1 VIRLEKLILE
11 NVGKK
16 IKNAYLVRNINLRV
30 EEGEI
35 KIILGASGSGKTTI
49 LNIISG
55 IIRPDDGRVIIDGED
70 ITDKKI
76 EERNIGFVFQDLGLF
91 YSMNVAENLAYGLRI
106 RKMDISEINVRVRD
120 IAKRLSIEEHL
131 LKFPSQL
138 SGGERQLV
146 ALGRTLITE
155 PKVILMDE
163 PLSSLDTF
171 LRNSMRWYIKDLR
184 KNFDIT
190 IIYVTH
196 DLEDAEILGDSVA
209 VLEAGNIIQ
218 DGRKNDVISF
228 PKCRKVAEILGYNI
242 FEKEGK
248 KMAIHPS
255 AIKTG
260 GDVDFEIIYEE
271 KGIGYNYLL
280 STRYGQIY
288 VKSAE
293 RIMERD
299 KLSFNNAV
307 SLGKCE

>member
-1 VIRLEKLILE
+1 MEKLILE
-11 NVGKK
+11 NVSKK
-16 IKNAYLVRNINLRV
+16 IKDTYLVRDINLRV
-30 EEGEI
+30 EKGET
-35 KIILGASGSGKTTI
+35 KIVLGASGSGKTTI

-55 IIRPDDGRVIIDGED
+55 IIRPDNGRVIIDGED

-106 RKMDISEINVRVRD
+106 RKMNISEINNKVKD
-120 IAKRLSIEEHL
+120 IAQRLSIEEHL
-131 LKFPSQL
+131 LKYPSQL
-138 SGGERQLV
+138 SGGEKQLV
-146 ALGRTLITE
+146 ALGRTLINE

-209 VLEAGNIIQ
+209 VLEGGNIIQ
-218 DGRKNDVISF
+218 DGKKHDVISS
-228 PKCRKVAEILGYNI
+228 PKCKKVAEILGYNI
-242 FEKEGK
+242 FKKEGK
-248 KMAIHPS
+248 EMAIHPS
-255 AIKTG
+255 SIKTG
-260 GDVDFEIIYEE
+260 GDIDFKIIYEE
-271 KGIGYNYLL
+271 SGIGYNYLL
-280 STRYGQIY
+280 STKYGHIY
-288 VKSAE
+288 MKSVE

-299 KLSFNNAV
+299 RLSFNNAV